1 MPAFLMVDYT
11 LPKAIQQLQQQ
22 IDSEDLYVRKDPESS
37 ISYGLELSP
46 HVTLAPCLRNNTK
59 LDNVKKFLLPL
70 ENYRLELTGLTV
82 FENRQFDVLVCNV
95 KRCDPLFET
104 NSEISEHYRLSNQ
117 FKFNPHVTVA
127 YLKKGKGK
135 KYAKLSFPNEV
146 TMEPKCFSYSHSE
159 GERQVREKFC
169 E

>member
-11 LPKAIQQLQQQ
+11 LPEAIQQIQQQ
-22 IDSEDLYVRKDPESS
+22 IDAEDLYINNDPESS

-46 HVTLAPCLRNNTK
+46 HLTLAPCLRNNTK
-59 LDNVKKFLLPL
+59 LDNVKKFLQPL

-95 KRCDPLFET
+95 KRCNPLFET
-104 NSEISEHYRLSNQ
+104 NSEISEHYKLKNQ

-127 YLKKGKGK
+127 YLKKDKGK
-135 KYAKLSFPNEV
+135 KYAELPFPNEV

-159 GERQVREKFC
+159 GERQVKEEFC